1 MKKIVR
7 SKIFFG
13 NKYEDYRGKLYYNND
28 FDASEVKRI
37 YFMQNADLSIERAWK
52 GHKIEQRWFSVA
64 QGKFLI
70 KLIEID
76 NWEQPSKNL
85 PSIDFE
91 LNSECLD
98 ILHIPGGYIS
108 YIRALEEN
116 SKLLVMADYNFGEIN
131 DEYRFPADY
140 FEN

>member
-1 MKKIVR
+1 MKPSFNKGSYYHDERGSVR
-7 SKIFFG
+7 F
-13 NKYEDYRGKLYYNND
+13 NNE
-28 FDASEVKRI
+28 FDAAAIKRI
-37 YFMQNADLSIERAWK
+37 YIIENKNINSERAWQ
-52 GHKIEQRWFSVA
+52 GHKIEQRWFSVV

-76 NWEQPSKNL
+76 NWEHPSKNL
-85 PSIDFE
+85 KTIDFE
-91 LNSECLD
+91 INSDCLD
-98 ILHIPGGYIS
+98 ILHIPAGYITN
-108 YIRALEEN
+108 IKAIEEN